1 MSSLRR
7 HRIPS
12 RQTAG
17 ATGPQNLSAT
27 LQGMQRQGANLK
39 DKQVRR
45 HVRNIVVPG
54 YLPSL
59 EIANAPLRFLMLKTA
74 TGFLIHQALFATTI
88 SQQLLIGH

>member
-39 DKQVRR
+39 DRQVRR

-59 EIANAPLRFLMLKTA
+59 EIANAPL
-74 TGFLIHQALFATTI
+74 LFYC
-88 SQQLLIGH
+88 